1 MSDPTVVSPAP
12 TNAQD
17 ETRSVVKAAGVIG
30 VATFSSR
37 ILGFVRDMVLAR
49 TLWRDA
55 CGRCLLRRLSCPQL
69 AS

>member
-1 MSDPTVVSPAP
+1 MSDPTVVPPAP

-17 ETRSVVKAAGVIG
+17 ETRSVVKAAGLIG

-49 TLWRDA
+49 IFGATPGNWRA
-55 CGRCLLRRLSCPQL
+55 PSSPRCSQ
-69 AS
+69 S